1 MDKASMLYNK
11 FKSMFLVGEGD
22 SMISQVLNKSIAEQR
37 QFEEAKKGALKR
49 AEQAREQNAGEPT
62 GREPMGALQLL
73 VYIKS
78 QAVAEFP
85 ILSQ

>member
-37 QFEEAKKGALKR
+37 QYEEAKKGALKR
-49 AEQAREQNAGEPT
+49 AEQAREMNAGELT
-62 GREPMGALQLL
+62 VMEPRISLNSKPGSGCFFRFYAG
-73 VYIKS
+73 KGT
-78 QAVAEFP
+78 
-85 ILSQ
+85 